1 MPLNYLRHVRD
12 ALAWLKPHEVR
23 RQIEQPV
30 RIGLHAASDLSY
42 FHMES
47 FLTGHLSDARRAEIG
62 GTLVRAG
69 AEPTPGHYDLDL
81 WSDELPT
88 APGGFRFVFQKP
100 EQTVAE
106 IVRQREDLQLQLAR
120 TFSPFRRPVTD
131 RLIRTIARENAT
143 FAVATAL
150 PDIVPLFSIPWAV
163 GEFASDTAFLT
174 ANQIRMA
181 FLIGAA
187 SDRSVGYREQ
197 RNEIGSIIAGA
208 FGWRAMA
215 RELAGHIPLGGG
227 LIPKAAIAYAGTR
240 VVGLS
245 LERLYRIGYGLTR
258 AERRAAYEQ
267 AFERGTKVAANLIDT
282 LRRRRGLPAAEE
294 EVPT

>member
-1 MPLNYLRHVRD
+1 MPTRYIRHVRD

-23 RQIEQPV
+23 QQVEQPL
-30 RIGLHAASDLSY
+30 RIGLHGASDLSY

-47 FLTGHLSDARRAEIG
+47 FFAGQLSEARRAEIA

-69 AEPTPGHYDLDL
+69 GQPGAAGAYDVAI
-81 WSDELPT
+81 WSEELNPPPGASRFSWN
-88 APGGFRFVFQKP
+88 APER
-100 EQTVAE
+100 TVAE
-106 IVRQREDLQLQLAR
+106 VLDRHEDLELRLAR
-120 TFSPFRRPVTD
+120 LLCPFRQPVTE
-131 RLIRTIARENAT
+131 RIIKRISRENAM
-143 FAVATAL
+143 FSVATAL
-150 PDIVPLFSIPWAV
+150 PDIIPLFSIPRAV

-174 ANQIRMA
+174 ANQIRLA
-181 FLIGAA
+181 FLLAAA
-187 SDRSVGYREQ
+187 SNRPVGYREQ

-245 LERLYRIGYGLTR
+245 LERLYRIGYGLTTS
-258 AERRAAYEQ
+258 ERKAAYEH
-267 AFERGTKVAANLIDT
+267 ALARGKKVAAGIMEAVRN
-282 LRRRRGLPAAEE
+282 RRLAAASE
-294 EVPT
+294 PHS

>member
-1 MPLNYLRHVRD
+1 MSIKYMRHVRD

-23 RQIEQPV
+23 QQVEQPL
-30 RIGLHAASDLSY
+30 RIGLHGASDLSY

-47 FLTGHLSDARRAEIG
+47 FFAGQLSEARRAEIA
-62 GTLVRAG
+62 GTLIRAG
-69 AEPTPGHYDLDL
+69 AQPAPHEYDLEI
-81 WSDELPT
+81 WSEELN
-88 APGGFRFVFQKP
+88 APPGSIRFAWNAP

-106 IVRQREDLQLQLAR
+106 ILDKREDLELRLAR
-120 TFSPFRRPVTD
+120 NLCPFRRPVTD
-131 RLIRTIARENAT
+131 RIIRRIARENAM
-143 FAVATAL
+143 FSVATAL
-150 PDIVPLFSIPWAV
+150 PDIIPLFSIPWAV

-181 FLIGAA
+181 FLLAAA
-187 SDRSVGYREQ
+187 SNRAIGYREQ
-197 RNEIGSIIAGA
+197 RNEIGSIVAGA

-245 LERLYRIGYGLTR
+245 LERYYRIGYGLTATER
-258 AERRAAYEQ
+258 KAAYAQALARGKQVAAGIMEAVKSRRLAAAETAERQ
-267 AFERGTKVAANLIDT
+267 A
-282 LRRRRGLPAAEE
+282 
-294 EVPT
+294 

>member
-1 MPLNYLRHVRD
+1 MPTRYIRHVRD

-23 RQIEQPV
+23 QQVEQPL
-30 RIGLHAASDLSY
+30 RIGLHGASDLSY

-47 FLTGHLSDARRAEIG
+47 FFAGQLSEARRAEIA

-69 AEPTPGHYDLDL
+69 GQPGAAGAYDVEI
-81 WSDELPT
+81 WSEELNPPPGAIRFSWN
-88 APGGFRFVFQKP
+88 APER
-100 EQTVAE
+100 TVAE
-106 IVRQREDLQLQLAR
+106 VLDRHEDLELRLAR
-120 TFSPFRRPVTD
+120 LLCPFRQPVTE
-131 RLIRTIARENAT
+131 RIIKRISRENAM
-143 FAVATAL
+143 FSVATAL
-150 PDIVPLFSIPWAV
+150 PDIIPLFSIPWAV

-174 ANQIRMA
+174 ANQIRLA
-181 FLIGAA
+181 FLLAAA
-187 SDRSVGYREQ
+187 SNRPVGYREQ

-245 LERLYRIGYGLTR
+245 LERLYRIGYGLTT
-258 AERRAAYEQ
+258 AERKAAYAQ
-267 AFERGTKVAANLIDT
+267 ALERGKKVAGSIMEAVKN
-282 LRRRRGLPAAEE
+282 RRLAAAAPE
-294 EVPT
+294 PHR